1 MADQTN
7 SNELISTSALQKEN
21 STTNVVDSL
30 GEVNNS
36 DSLDSNI
43 EENLVE
49 PDEVTIEPVITS
61 EETNIADIAISD
73 ETATAI
79 DSEIDDS
86 VDSKAELSEEP
97 EPETSEEAS
106 EAEVQDSKI
115 EEDAQEI
122 GSPEPLPV
130 KDAPKKEPR
139 TEAEILELV
148 SKLVSEI
155 DAISVSALSA
165 DSNMEAAGDLLEEKT
180 KLQEDFQDWHE
191 RRKGSY
197 AWKLVNTL
205 KTYRSD
211 LEKDEKELRDFA
223 ASESALKE
231 GFGEATRKWFMKRF
245 WMNFSISWVTLF
257 VLYLVNRFSDQIS
270 TFLANAFGGR
280 SFLKQGLDFALRN
293 ALGLSLRQVIG
304 SIFGISFLHFIGL
317 LFAYSRRNSEH
328 SQLVAEESAAA
339 TAMENGIESVRNAR
353 ERIDSLHPQ
362 VPQVIEVLSLGL
374 HNPWKIDN
382 NSLLFTGSVPN
393 TAILPASVEVAVP
406 TIVKKSPKYEEL
418 VLRTMNKIQI
428 AGWRDQ
434 AFKKVVQ
441 ELAES
446 IGFGAN
452 EMAVRELDED
462 QRKSGKRQLLIAAGK
477 DPAPTEKIGIE
488 QVEIFTKVTQE
499 EVLPKSQ
506 PQIVS
511 LRPNPLEGLELD
523 GSIGFN
529 IQDGVS
535 KWEVYLS
542 EIADLAAPW
551 STSTFSSKGQAQS
564 KHIKVESI
572 FISSEQVNKMT
583 KPGVAG
589 EVAVR
594 PGARPFEVAIRVDF
608 SEWCKPDEVA
618 IFSDF
623 TATPEQ
629 IERWSRGGSTHG
641 VTIHSDGQ
649 GQEILTAPDGL
660 VL

>member
-1 MADQTN
+1 
-7 SNELISTSALQKEN
+7 
-21 STTNVVDSL
+21 
-30 GEVNNS
+30 
-36 DSLDSNI
+36 
-43 EENLVE
+43 
-49 PDEVTIEPVITS
+49 
-61 EETNIADIAISD
+61 
-73 ETATAI
+73 
-79 DSEIDDS
+79 
-86 VDSKAELSEEP
+86 
-97 EPETSEEAS
+97 
-106 EAEVQDSKI
+106 
-115 EEDAQEI
+115 
-122 GSPEPLPV
+122 
-130 KDAPKKEPR
+130 
-139 TEAEILELV
+139 
-148 SKLVSEI
+148 
-155 DAISVSALSA
+155 
-165 DSNMEAAGDLLEEKT
+165 
-180 KLQEDFQDWHE
+180 
-191 RRKGSY
+191 
-197 AWKLVNTL
+197 
-205 KTYRSD
+205 
-211 LEKDEKELRDFA
+211 
-223 ASESALKE
+223 
-231 GFGEATRKWFMKRF
+231 
-245 WMNFSISWVTLF
+245 
-257 VLYLVNRFSDQIS
+257 
-270 TFLANAFGGR
+270 
-280 SFLKQGLDFALRN
+280 
-293 ALGLSLRQVIG
+293 
-304 SIFGISFLHFIGL
+304 
-317 LFAYSRRNSEH
+317 
-328 SQLVAEESAAA
+328 
-339 TAMENGIESVRNAR
+339 
-353 ERIDSLHPQ
+353 
-362 VPQVIEVLSLGL
+362 
-374 HNPWKIDN
+374 
-382 NSLLFTGSVPN
+382 
-393 TAILPASVEVAVP
+393 
-406 TIVKKSPKYEEL
+406 
-418 VLRTMNKIQI
+418 MNKIQI

-564 KHIKVESI
+564 KHINVESI

-623 TATPEQ
+623 TATSEQ

-649 GQEILTAPDGL
+649 DQDIPNAPDGL